1 MTPVKEQEQCKNSAA
16 FATASAL
23 EACFFRWTNK
33 AIVLSEQQLL
43 DCAYN
48 YEGASGCEGSPLFS
62 YLNWVS
68 TDGKQKLAA
77 GKDYPYTGL
86 SDKLFCPKKPVQS
99 GAVVKDVFTT
109 LAGDEKQLK
118 ELVYTYFA
126 VVTKVCFSESS
137 WEKFQAYTTG
147 IFKGCAGDKSGA
159 GAEDEAEDQ
168 DGGSDGGSDGGDD
181 GTAEPKCQAVTVV
194 GYGTEGGTD
203 YWIIKNSWGAGWGE
217 KGYFKLQRGIGMCG
231 VGKEIGLFKCAKGRS
246 GTFSACEGEE
256 GECDESEGGE
266 EEGEGDEEAAD
277 SEK

>member
-137 WEKFQAYTTG
+137 WEKPTPQ
-147 IFKGCAGDKSGA
+147 
-159 GAEDEAEDQ
+159 
-168 DGGSDGGSDGGDD
+168 GSSRAVPE
-181 GTAEPKCQAVTVV
+181 TKVELELKMRPKTKMVDPMVDPMAVTMAQL
-194 GYGTEGGTD
+194 
-203 YWIIKNSWGAGWGE
+203 NPNA
-217 KGYFKLQRGIGMCG
+217 KL
-231 VGKEIGLFKCAKGRS
+231 
-246 GTFSACEGEE
+246 
-256 GECDESEGGE
+256 
-266 EEGEGDEEAAD
+266 
-277 SEK
+277 